1 MKLFRYIFTFV
12 LLLTALC
19 AFAEPYCIEFLDNDD
34 HILNFLRI
42 ALTKFGYK
50 VIVAHDGVEGIE
62 TYNNG
67 FNFDLVITDIN
78 MPEMNGNEVAKYI
91 RASHKP
97 DIPIL
102 AATDSPYCIEKECFN
117 FVLIKP
123 FKLEN
128 LLDILRFCITRN

>member
-1 MKLFRYIFTFV
+1 M
-12 LLLTALC
+12 
-19 AFAEPYCIEFLDNDD
+19 
-34 HILNFLRI
+34 
-42 ALTKFGYK
+42 
-50 VIVAHDGVEGIE
+50 IVAHDGVEGIQI
-62 TYNNG
+62 YNNG

-97 DIPIL
+97 DTPIL
-102 AATDSPYCIEKECFN
+102 AASRSPYGIEKEYFN

-128 LLDILRFCITRN
+128 LLDILRILEINPEHVDNAVSL